1 MRDVLRTNDAVV
13 LSFASSVLAGEGIE
27 AVIAD
32 QHMSILEGS
41 IGIFPRR
48 IMVSPRDWSVARR
61 VLMDAGLGIWL
72 LPDTEAQSSL

>member
-1 MRDVLRTNDAVV
+1 MREILRTNDAVV
-13 LSFASSVLAGEGIE
+13 LSYASSVLADEGIE

-48 IMVSPRDWSVARR
+48 IMVSPREWSVARR
-61 VLMDAGLGIWL
+61 FLMDAGLGEWL
-72 LPDTEAQSSL
+72 LPEPGTHSSP